1 MTTLQDIFGQ
11 DDAVETILRAYESDR
26 LPHGLIF
33 AGPAGV
39 GKETA
44 ARAIATLFLCENPK
58 KNQPCGK
65 CASCALMESENPTH
79 PDYHIIYRQLVRIE
93 KEKLKAIDLPVSVIR
108 DYLVEPANH
117 KSSLNRGKV
126 FIVREAELMNAAAQN
141 AMLKTLEEPAG
152 RTLIVLLTD
161 QPHALLATVR
171 SRCQIVRFAPLDT
184 KLVERELVQR
194 KIAKSTAVE
203 AAELAEGSLGIALK
217 WIEDGVV
224 DAAGDLT
231 KRLKATLAGKPAGDL
246 ADWFRKAA
254 DAYAA
259 KQLERDKLSS
269 KDQATREGLT
279 LYLKIASA
287 TFRRCLSQCDDPEA
301 LERACAAIDAAA
313 RAESYLDSNVNVA
326 LTLQQFSGALE
337 RPAAGR
343 A

>member
-11 DDAVETILRAYESDR
+11 DDAVETILRAYEADR

-33 AGPAGV
+33 AGPTGV

-44 ARAIATLFLCENPK
+44 ARGLATLFLCENPK

-65 CASCALMESENPTH
+65 CASCVLMESEDPTH
-79 PDYHIIYRQLVRIE
+79 PDYHVVYRQLVRIE

-117 KSSLNRGKV
+117 KSSMNRGKV

-161 QPHALLATVR
+161 QPHALLPTIR
-171 SRCQIVRFAPLDT
+171 SRCQIVRFAPLDA
-184 KLVERELVQR
+184 KLVERELMKR
-194 KIAKSTAVE
+194 KIDKSTAAE
-203 AAELAEGSLGIALK
+203 AAELSEGSLGIALK

-224 DAAGDLT
+224 DAARELN
-231 KRLKATLAGKPAGDL
+231 KRLDATLAGKPGGDL

-254 DAYAA
+254 DGYAA

-287 TFRRCLSQCDDPEA
+287 TFRRRLAQGDDPET
-301 LERACAAIDAAA
+301 LDGICDAIDAVA
-313 RAESYLDSNVNVA
+313 RAENYLDSNVNVA
-326 LTLQQFSGALE
+326 LTFQQFATTLE
-337 RPAAGR
+337 REFAR
-343 A
+343 